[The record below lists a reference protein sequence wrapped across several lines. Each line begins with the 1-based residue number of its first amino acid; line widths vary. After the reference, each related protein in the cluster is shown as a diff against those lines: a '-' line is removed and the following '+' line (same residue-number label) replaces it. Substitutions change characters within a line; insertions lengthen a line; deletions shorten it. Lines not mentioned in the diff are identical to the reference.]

1 MIRAGIL
8 IISDRASRGQ
18 RQDLCGPLLKKML
31 GELGA
36 EILTCEI
43 IPDEANLITERLRHL
58 TDRLGCDLVLTS
70 GGTGLGPRDVTPEA
84 TRSVIEREVSGL
96 SEAMRVLNF
105 SKSPFSL
112 ISRGICG
119 TRGRTLIINLPG
131 SPKGVKECL
140 EVILKTIPH
149 AISILNGDSHQD

>member
-1 MIRAGIL
+1 MIKAGIL
-8 IISDRASRGQ
+8 IISDRASCGQ
-18 RQDLCGPLLKKML
+18 RQDLCGPLLKEML

-36 EILTCEI
+36 EILTCEV
-43 IPDEANLITERLRHL
+43 IPDEANLITERLKDL
-58 TDRLGCDLVLTS
+58 TDRLGCDLILTS

-96 SEAMRVLNF
+96 SEAMRILSF

-149 AISILNGDSHQD
+149 AISILRGDSHQD